1 MIDTSYF
8 IVRNSGTRS
17 GCCYIDYIGLY
28 KLSDISAAA
37 KIDETKLKELYI
49 ANGGIYDDTS
59 DIYYFDNMISAQ
71 KTISEVF
78 SKIRKSQKGRVVE
91 LTEPEIEYIR
101 KALINDGSGFTGTNN
116 KLKDAIFKKLNR

>member
-8 IVRNSGTRS
+8 IVRSSGTR
-17 GCCYIDYIGLY
+17 GGYCYIDYIGLY
-28 KLSDISAAA
+28 KLSDISVAA

-49 ANGGIYDDTS
+49 ANGGIYDDTIDS
-59 DIYYFDNMISAQ
+59 YYFDNMISAQ
-71 KTISEVF
+71 KTISEIF
-78 SKIRKSQKGRVVE
+78 SKIKKSQKGRVVE

-101 KALINDGSGFTGTNN
+101 KALISDGSGFTSMNN